1 MWKESKRFSAWP
13 AMSMPV
19 QEYSTPSRQARS
31 WRSAPC
37 SPMEPS
43 PVAVKN
49 VDHRSSPMTED
60 RSDHFHSVHKVPN
73 GDSPYVKAK
82 QVQLIDKDPSKA
94 ISLFWS
100 AINSGDRVDSALK
113 DMAVVM
119 KQLGRTDEGIE
130 AVKSFRHLCS
140 SEAQGSLDN
149 VLIDL
154 YKRAERVDEQIE
166 LLLYKMKRLD
176 EGAGFGGKR
185 TRVARS
191 HGKKLSISINQE
203 RSRLLGNLAWAY
215 MQKNDY
221 EAAED
226 CYREA
231 LYLEPDKNKQCN
243 LAVCLMHKGSLK
255 EAKTLL
261 HAVRPSRRE
270 RETDDSYIKSFD
282 RAFELLGQIES
293 QSNLKPCNKKGE
305 IKGVVGGVSFSSPSN
320 MNSKPPRSPID
331 GNKTSDR
338 TAPKTLFFGDFA
350 KPYIQDQVEN
360 GDNGTWTGSYLVE
373 QGNGEEPS
381 RCHPLVANN
390 WENEC
395 SRQSPVQRGTASN
408 NRNLC
413 DGKEDQL
420 CRQYPFNMTSEVGST
435 KHHTPWEHDMS
446 KKIICNQGF
455 RYSPNSLTEM
465 PASPEN
471 STGITTPDSS
481 NDENVKEK
489 NTQGL
494 PSEEELNMGSTSSV
508 TGNFSMHMIGKS
520 WADMVE
526 EEEELSRNSVD
537 FNPNVWEYGYPCQ
550 EESSD
555 SFSTPRKWCDKW
567 KQADSFHDE
576 NVNFNN
582 VDLTPPCP
590 ITSTRLQP
598 KFSSNA
604 QPPEQDNVENV
615 CRRLELT
622 DLNEEKCMKS
632 TDNDETFRN
641 LPTRRALSFDQDQ
654 KVSGSSNLP
663 SLLQKKAL
671 EFDDYGTM
679 PSGSTH
685 ARVSTPM
692 RRGNRLKVFHDITAL
707 PDSPGSRG
715 RI

>member
-13 AMSMPV
+13 AMPAPV
-19 QEYSTPSRQARS
+19 QEFSTPSRPPRS

-43 PVAVKN
+43 PMLVVKN
-49 VDHRSSPMTED
+49 SDHLSSPVQE
-60 RSDHFHSVHKVPN
+60 FCAVHKVPS

-82 QVQLIDKDPSKA
+82 QVQMFDWASFSQLINKDPSKA

-140 SEAQGSLDN
+140 SEAQESLDN

-154 YKRAERVDEQIE
+154 YKRAERIDEQID
-166 LLLYKMKRLD
+166 LLLYKLKRLD

-191 HGKKLSISINQE
+191 HGKKLSISIDQE
-203 RSRLLGNLAWAY
+203 RS
-215 MQKNDY
+215 
-221 EAAED
+221 
-226 CYREA
+226 REA

-270 RETDDSYIKSFD
+270 RVTDDSYIKSFD
-282 RAFELLGQIES
+282 RAFELLGQIEL

-305 IKGVVGGVSFSSPSN
+305 IKGEVVGGMCFSSPSK

-338 TAPKTLFFGDFA
+338 TATETLFFGDFA
-350 KPYIQDQVEN
+350 NPYIQDQAEN
-360 GDNGTWTGSYLVE
+360 GDNGAWTGSYLVE

-390 WENEC
+390 WENDC
-395 SRQSPVQRGTASN
+395 SRQSPVQIGITSN
-408 NRNLC
+408 NRNLYH
-413 DGKEDQL
+413 GKQDQL
-420 CRQYPFNMTSEVGST
+420 CRQHPFNMTSEIEST
-435 KHHTPWEHDMS
+435 KHHTSWEHDRS
-446 KKIICNQGF
+446 KKIICNQSF
-455 RYSPNSLTEM
+455 RCSPNSLTEM
-465 PASPEN
+465 PASSPEY
-471 STGITTPDSS
+471 STGVTTPDSS

-489 NTQGL
+489 NAQGL
-494 PSEEELNMGSTSSV
+494 PNEEELNMGSTSSV
-508 TGNFSMHMIGKS
+508 NGNFSMHMIGKS

-526 EEEELSRNSVD
+526 EEEQLSRNCIGFD
-537 FNPNVWEYGYPCQ
+537 ANVWEYGYPCQ

-555 SFSTPRKWCDKW
+555 SFPTPRKWCDKW

-582 VDLTPPCP
+582 VDPTPPCP
-590 ITSTRLQP
+590 ITSTRSQP
-598 KFSSNA
+598 KFISNA
-604 QPPEQDNVENV
+604 QPPEQDNVESV
-615 CRRLELT
+615 RRRLELT
-622 DLNEEKCMKS
+622 DLNEEKCVTS
-632 TDNDETFRN
+632 SDNSETFRN
-641 LPTRRALSFDQDQ
+641 PPTRRALSFDHDQ
-654 KVSGSSNLP
+654 KVSAP
-663 SLLQKKAL
+663 LQKKAL
-671 EFDDYGTM
+671 EFDDCGTM
-679 PSGSTH
+679 PSGSTRV
-685 ARVSTPM
+685 RVSKQM

-715 RI
+715 RN